1 MKQSSG
7 VEWVDLDTSHPI
19 WDRFFWVAPLV
30 LIGTREESGKA
41 DLAPKHMA
49 VPLGWGNY
57 FGFVCTPSHATYRN
71 ARREEA
77 FTVSYPRPDQIVV
90 ASLAASPR
98 CEDGDKAIVGELP
111 TRPAQRIQGVVLDGA
126 MVTLE
131 CELVDI
137 FDGFGD
143 NSLIVGRVLAARAH
157 RDALLR
163 EYRDPQSVL
172 AASPLLAYLNPGRFS
187 VIHESNS
194 FPFPDGFK
202 R

>member
-1 MKQSSG
+1 MKQSSD

-49 VPLGWGNY
+49 VPLGWDNY

-71 ARREEA
+71 ARREKA

-111 TRPAQRIQGVVLDGA
+111 TRPAQRIPGVVLEA
-126 MVTLE
+126 ATVTLE

-172 AASPLLAYLNPGRFS
+172 AASPLLVYLNPGRFS